1 MSRLLPILLMLLW
14 VAGAAQE
21 VVPAP
26 EYESLFNRRSGWTGA
41 DGTYSYILSDG
52 SILWSFSDTFIGN
65 VLDGGHVDFEF
76 VNNSHI
82 VQVADGL
89 AFLKAPAFVPPDR
102 EGWYWMWDGT
112 YDGEFQVL
120 LGQFGKDAAG
130 IFGFEQ
136 IGLWYASS
144 RLHADRL
151 VVSEYVKLPFFERR
165 DGQLITFGSA
175 VLREGAWDYVLG
187 IRDDGPKRS
196 CTLARV
202 PRGRL
207 GLSGV
212 WRFWDGTDWVK
223 DPWEAESLFVGASME
238 SSVHPTEDGGYLYV
252 GSLDT
257 GGQVVARY
265 ARSLTGPWSEATDV
279 YRAPQVQG
287 DVIAYN
293 AKAHPE
299 LSVDDRILVSYN
311 VNTTSL
317 ERVVAEADIYRPRF
331 IWWLP
336 EDKGWLPRKDAYV
349 R

>member
-1 MSRLLPILLMLLW
+1 MLLW

-120 LGQFGKDAAG
+120 LGQFSKDAGG

-265 ARSLTGPWSEATDV
+265 ARSLTGPWSEATNV